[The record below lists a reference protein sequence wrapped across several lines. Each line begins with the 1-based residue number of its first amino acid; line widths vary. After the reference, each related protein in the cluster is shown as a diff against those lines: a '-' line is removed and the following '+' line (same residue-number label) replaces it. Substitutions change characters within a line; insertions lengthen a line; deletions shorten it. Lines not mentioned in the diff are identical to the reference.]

1 MAEVQQVF
9 QHLLTEAVALAKQ
22 NGQIWQSYADPELES
37 PAQYGEVQ
45 DDLVAWW
52 PVARTTIADFSGLQ
66 QALEFSL
73 HPDVQAF
80 YGWGYG
86 GGLAATHARGPLEL
100 LMVWHDED
108 FIRLQHNIIAHIL
121 MKRRLKQLE
130 TVFIAATDD
139 DELLISVLN
148 STGEVFLEKVGCEV
162 KELLAPSL
170 ASFLQQLSANK
181 AN

>member
-9 QHLLTEAVALAKQ
+9 QHLLTEAVSFAKQ
-22 NGQIWQSYADPELES
+22 NDQIWQSYADPELQS

-45 DDLVAWW
+45 GDLVAWW
-52 PVARTTIADFSGLQ
+52 PVARTTTADFSGLQ

-80 YGWGYG
+80 YTWGYG
-86 GGLAATHARGPLEL
+86 GGLSATHARGPLEL

-121 MKRRLKQLE
+121 MKRRLKQQE

-162 KELLAPSL
+162 KELLAPDL
-170 ASFLQQLSANK
+170 ASFLQQLSVKN
-181 AN
+181 